1 MVYKN
6 KKTALTT
13 SSLALLLML
22 TACGGNQNMTAS
34 ESSMNASDDSVS
46 NPDPLE
52 PINRPIF
59 HFNRFVDTIAL
70 KPIARAYVDYT
81 PQPAQDGVRNFLRNL
96 RTPTIMVNQ
105 LLQGEAV
112 KSAKT
117 LGRFLV
123 NSTIGVGG
131 LIDVAGRFE
140 KVDMKYETADFGQ
153 TLGVW
158 GVGPGPYLMLPV
170 LGPSTVRD
178 GIGLAADTFSDPL
191 TIYATHDDKEWIN
204 WSRFGLTI
212 LDTRAEFLPVTDDL
226 EKNSL
231 DYYAGLRSM
240 YLQRREALINKNS
253 NGAEKTNIDYP
264 DYPE

>member
-1 MVYKN
+1 MAYKN
-6 KKTALTT
+6 KKTLLTT

-22 TACGGNQNMTAS
+22 SACGHQNMSGSDSTNAS
-34 ESSMNASDDSVS
+34 EDSASNS
-46 NPDPLE
+46 DPLE
-52 PINRPIF
+52 PINRPIL
-59 HFNRFVDTIAL
+59 HFNRFVDTIVL

-81 PQPAQDGVRNFLRNL
+81 PQQAQDGVRNFLRNL
-96 RTPTIMVNQ
+96 RTPTIMANQ
-105 LLQGEAV
+105 LLQGEPL
-112 KSAKT
+112 KSVKT

-123 NSTIGVGG
+123 NSTIGIGG
-131 LIDVAGRFE
+131 LIDVAGRFDS
-140 KVDMKYETADFGQ
+140 VDMKYETADFGQ

-158 GVGPGPYLMLPV
+158 GVGPGPYLMLPI

-178 GIGLAADTFSDPL
+178 GVGLAADTFSDPL

-204 WSRFGLTI
+204 YTRLGLTI

-231 DYYAGLRSM
+231 DYYASLRSM

-253 NGAEKTNIDYP
+253 NGGEKTNIDYP